1 MPRNV
6 FVLDTFRSWMQT
18 VSVMYS
24 RLAELR
30 ETILNVPE
38 PNFPDAQESFIDDIG
53 MSDLRVRFESRDQRS
68 QNIPP
73 QKNIWVPINV
83 NKLDEISISFF
94 LFNIFIAITA
104 RVWEV
109 NE

>member
-30 ETILNVPE
+30 ETILNVPQ

-53 MSDLRVRFESRDQRS
+53 MSD
-68 QNIPP
+68 
-73 QKNIWVPINV
+73 
-83 NKLDEISISFF
+83 
-94 LFNIFIAITA
+94 
-104 RVWEV
+104 
-109 NE
+109 